1 VRKPPNVLVRFVGT
15 HSAHPATEG
24 GVMNMN
30 EPTVKIG
37 DWYLDRDKHDFL
49 CVIGVHTE
57 EGVVDIR
64 DEYGDVDEI
73 DFDEWESMD
82 LVLCS
87 SPVDWKTGKEWEAE
101 EES

>member
-1 VRKPPNVLVRFVGT
+1 
-15 HSAHPATEG
+15 
-24 GVMNMN
+24 MNTN

-37 DWYLDRDKHDFL
+37 DWYLDRAKHDFL
-49 CVIGVHTE
+49 CVIGVHKD

-87 SPVDWKTGKEWEAE
+87 SPVEWKSGKEWEAE